1 MAGNKRS
8 MLRAVAPA
16 GGGGLDS
23 AAMSMAECFSS
34 IIGSALVLHV
44 WGLACDA
51 RLCLRSSS
59 PSRRMA

>member
-8 MLRAVAPA
+8 MLRAVAPE

-23 AAMSMAECFSS
+23 AAMSLAECFSS

-44 WGLACDA
+44 WGWRAMPGCACA
-51 RLCLRSSS
+51 RRA
-59 PSRRMA
+59 PAG